1 VTADVRKESSDLE
14 GLVVSKIK
22 ALNAFKSVQLQSGP
36 AAKGAAKPAARTLLV
51 KVVIAHVK
59 KVGGTKRFMLGVGA
73 GRASMTTEITFVQAR
88 TGEELGSYSVT
99 GESGGSAFS
108 GGTSDA
114 VQKTAE
120 GIADVISKS
129 FAGKGSGASKPVGN

>member
-1 VTADVRKESSDLE
+1 
-14 GLVVSKIK
+14 
-22 ALNAFKSVQLQSGP
+22 
-36 AAKGAAKPAARTLLV
+36 
-51 KVVIAHVK
+51 
-59 KVGGTKRFMLGVGA
+59 
-73 GRASMTTEITFVQAR
+73 MTTEITFLQAR
-88 TGEELGSYSVT
+88 TGKELGSYSVT

-129 FAGKGSGASKPVGN
+129 FAGKGSGASRPVGN